1 MNNQK
6 QILSSKE
13 LAELLGVSRATL
25 WRMRQKDL
33 VPPPIQISIR
43 LIGWEKS
50 VIEKWLK
57 DQRKQ
62 LH

>member
-13 LAELLGVSRATL
+13 LAKLLGVSRATL
-25 WRMRQKDL
+25 WRMRQENL
-33 VPPPIQISIR
+33 VPQPIQISVR
-43 LIGWEKS
+43 LIGWERH
-50 VIEKWLK
+50 VIDAWLK
-57 DQRKQ
+57 ERREQ